1 VQRKVLLISTP
12 NSGKTLLFNR
22 LTGLQQKVANFPG
35 VTVSIC
41 SGTSKMIEDL
51 EIIDCPG
58 VYSLSPIT
66 QEEKISVSR
75 FRQFLE
81 LGSLERVVCVLD
93 ATRLEQ
99 GLYFGLQVK
108 QFCQTYHTPMLF
120 VVNMIDILQKNNLQ
134 MDISGL
140 QKECNVPVIALSAR
154 TGEGLSSLHNL
165 LRFPPTQKEQPFLSE
180 RQEAF
185 DAKEKNLP
193 DHLSTAED
201 ISEIKATP
209 EREKNRWRQTAQAWA
224 QQYGPQTDLL
234 LRSQTR
240 LDSFFLH
247 SWWGG
252 MIFFL
257 IMYLLFQSIFSWAA
271 PLMDG
276 VRSGVAWLGTTVLPW
291 LPAGWVRAFVKD
303 AVFGGF
309 GAFLVFVPQIFILT
323 LMIGLL
329 EDSGYLARAAILC
342 HRPLRFFG
350 LTGKSFVPM
359 LSGVACAIPGIYAAR
374 TIDSP
379 RKRWLTYFAIPLMPC
394 AARLP
399 VYALLIA
406 AFIPAKTLLGGLVG
420 WRGLVMFS
428 LYLFGIGVA
437 LLITSVI
444 SRKVDK
450 DHKDLPFVLEMPSYR
465 WPSWGT
471 LLRNAYQRSRHFVTQ
486 AGPVIF
492 VVTLLIWVMGYFPNQ
507 GRDIGGSWL
516 GSVGRGI
523 EPLFAPLGLDWR
535 YGIAILT
542 SFAAREVFVGTLG
555 TIHSISEPTTH
566 LSPLAEKLQADGLG
580 LASGVALVVFF
591 ALAMQCVST
600 LAILRKESGSWK
612 LPTQIFVGYSV
623 LAYAFALASFHLVR
637 LLGG

>member
-1 VQRKVLLISTP
+1 MQRKVLLISTP

-41 SGTSKMIEDL
+41 SGTSKTIEDL

-154 TGEGLSSLHNL
+154 TGEGLSSLHDL

-193 DHLSTAED
+193 DHLCTAED

-209 EREKNRWRQTAQAWA
+209 EREKNRWRQTAQTWA

-240 LDSFFLH
+240 LDGFFLH

-271 PLMDG
+271 PFMDG

-291 LPAGWVRAFVKD
+291 LPEGMGSSVCEGRSIRWIWGFSGLCSTNLCLHADDRPFSKIRAILREQRFYAIARCV
-303 AVFGGF
+303 
-309 GAFLVFVPQIFILT
+309 FLV
-323 LMIGLL
+323 
-329 EDSGYLARAAILC
+329 
-342 HRPLRFFG
+342 

-359 LSGVACAIPGIYAAR
+359 LSGVACAIPE
-374 TIDSP
+374 S
-379 RKRWLTYFAIPLMPC
+379 M
-394 AARLP
+394 LP
-399 VYALLIA
+399 
-406 AFIPAKTLLGGLVG
+406 
-420 WRGLVMFS
+420 
-428 LYLFGIGVA
+428 
-437 LLITSVI
+437 
-444 SRKVDK
+444 
-450 DHKDLPFVLEMPSYR
+450 EPS
-465 WPSWGT
+465 T
-471 LLRNAYQRSRHFVTQ
+471 RHV
-486 AGPVIF
+486 
-492 VVTLLIWVMGYFPNQ
+492 
-507 GRDIGGSWL
+507 
-516 GSVGRGI
+516 SVG
-523 EPLFAPLGLDWR
+523 
-535 YGIAILT
+535 
-542 SFAAREVFVGTLG
+542 
-555 TIHSISEPTTH
+555 
-566 LSPLAEKLQADGLG
+566 
-580 LASGVALVVFF
+580 
-591 ALAMQCVST
+591 
-600 LAILRKESGSWK
+600 
-612 LPTQIFVGYSV
+612 
-623 LAYAFALASFHLVR
+623 
-637 LLGG
+637 